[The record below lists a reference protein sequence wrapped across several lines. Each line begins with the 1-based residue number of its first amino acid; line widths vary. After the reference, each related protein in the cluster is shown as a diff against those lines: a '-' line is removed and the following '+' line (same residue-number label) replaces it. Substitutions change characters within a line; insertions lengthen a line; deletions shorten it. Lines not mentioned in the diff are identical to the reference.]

1 MFVRGTTWVLVV
13 GVWMAGCSSSSSPP
27 SDNNNKDNDAAA
39 TADDSSSG
47 SGSGSSGDDGTSS
60 PDGSPS
66 SHDASSP
73 ADGSTTDAKA
83 SDAGH
88 DSGTI
93 VGADGAILTPVEDF
107 CNRRCNRILSCA
119 ATLDAGS
126 LDGGSDCVSSCN
138 TGVATLT
145 QYTGAYWEAVSSC
158 LETASCVSVLGGQA
172 SMSCPTTA
180 QTMLTPSAAV
190 VSFCTQST
198 CPPADQFQDCQTQF
212 SPYTDAAI
220 NSVSSCIS
228 TMGCAM
234 SLTCVQNILFHS

>member
-1 MFVRGTTWVLVV
+1 
-13 GVWMAGCSSSSSPP
+13 MAGCSSSSSPP
-27 SDNNNKDNDAAA
+27 SDNNKENDAAA

-47 SGSGSSGDDGTSS
+47 SGSGSSGDDAASS
-60 PDGSPS
+60 PDGSP

-73 ADGSTTDAKA
+73 ADGSMTDAKA

-88 DSGTI
+88 DAGAI
-93 VGADGAILTPVEDF
+93 VGPDGAILTPVEDF
-107 CNRRCNRILSCA
+107 CNRRCNRILGCA

-145 QYTGAYWEAVSSC
+145 QYTGAYWEAVSTCFES
-158 LETASCVSVLGGQA
+158 ASCVSVLGGQA

-180 QTMLTPSAAV
+180 QTVLTPSAAV

-220 NSVSSCIS
+220 NAVSSCIT
-228 TMGCAM
+228 TMGCGM
-234 SLTCVQNILFHS
+234 SLTCVQNLLFHS